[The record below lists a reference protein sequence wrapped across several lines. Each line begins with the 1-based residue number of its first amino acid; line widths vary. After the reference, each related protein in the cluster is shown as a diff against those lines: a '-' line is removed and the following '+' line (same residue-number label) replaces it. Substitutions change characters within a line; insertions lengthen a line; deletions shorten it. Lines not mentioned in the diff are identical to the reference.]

1 MLKVVLDTNV
11 LISAILF
18 GGKPRMIF
26 ELILEGELKLGM
38 SQSIMN
44 ELYSV
49 LARPKFDFPASWL
62 DLTMSE
68 MKAIADVISEDPDDN
83 RIIECAI
90 SSGAD
95 FLISSEKHL
104 LNLEMY
110 RGIPICDPATFLNII
125 AK

>member
-1 MLKVVLDTNV
+1 
-11 LISAILF
+11 
-18 GGKPRMIF
+18 MIF

-38 SQSIMN
+38 SQSIMD

-68 MKAIADVISEDPDDN
+68 MKAIADVTVPSHTVDVISEDPDDN